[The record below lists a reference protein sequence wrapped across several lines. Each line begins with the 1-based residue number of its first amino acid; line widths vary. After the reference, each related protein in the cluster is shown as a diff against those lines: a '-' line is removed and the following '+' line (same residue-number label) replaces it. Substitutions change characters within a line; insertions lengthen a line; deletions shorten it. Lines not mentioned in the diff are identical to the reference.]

1 MSSSAAAESSVISSS
16 ALISL
21 QKRELGRH
29 AFETR
34 MPERVANALRDG
46 EASNALPGVI
56 HKLAGLLQQDDDVQ
70 VAYLC
75 TASAVQVCK
84 VRNEG
89 GNFCGYRNMQMLCH
103 SLPSTTAVPSNVPVD
118 LTEKLNI
125 IQLQD
130 LIEAAWDAG
139 HNCHGRIQTGGVKG
153 TRKHIGT
160 SEAEAVLL
168 YLGIPCTG
176 SVYSGKEAWHHLLDA
191 VEAYYST
198 PVPSSARLGLHMTK
212 RPPIFLQRP
221 KHSITIVGIERLRS
235 GKRALLAFDP
245 AYFPP
250 GVMRDPSS
258 DLKFN
263 VWRAKYVLA
272 QYRKTERYLK
282 RYNQFETLA
291 VDIKPR
297 DPC

>member
-1 MSSSAAAESSVISSS
+1 MISYR
-16 ALISL
+16 ALITL
-21 QKRELGRH
+21 QKRELGRY
-29 AFETR
+29 AFEQR
-34 MPERVANALRDG
+34 MPERVASVLHEG
-46 EASNALPGVI
+46 EASNALHGVI
-56 HKLAGLLQQDDDVQ
+56 NKLAGLLQQDEDVE

-75 TASAVQVCK
+75 TASAVQVYK

-103 SLPSTTAVPSNVPVD
+103 SLPSTTAVPSNAPVD

-125 IQLQD
+125 FQIQD

-139 HNCHGRIQTGGVKG
+139 HNCHGRVQTGGIKG

-176 SVYSGKEAWHHLLDA
+176 SVYAGKEAWHDLLDA

-198 PVPSSARLGLHMTK
+198 TVPTSARSGLHVTK
-212 RPPIFLQRP
+212 CPPIFLQRP
-221 KHSITIVGIERLRS
+221 KHSITIVGIERRRS
-235 GKRALLAFDP
+235 GKRTLLAFDP

-250 GVMRDPSS
+250 GVMREPAADV
-258 DLKFN
+258 KIHT
-263 VWRAKYVLA
+263 WRAKYVLA
-272 QYRKTERYLK
+272 QYQKSERYLK
-282 RYNQFETLA
+282 KYNQFETLM
-291 VDIKPR
+291 VDIKPIE
-297 DPC
+297 PC